1 MDIQLVGKVLATAV
15 TSCIFV
21 LVAASPLAAQKP
33 FDNSEYIYCCQEN
46 QSHWHRGTGQH
57 SRNYYDLKNIET
69 LNGRVVSVDTYPSR
83 RGSSQGIH
91 LLLNTGQEKVEV
103 HLAPSWYL
111 EDQNFEI
118 APKDQITITGS
129 RINRHGE
136 PEIIASQIKKGN
148 ETLRL
153 RDNNGLPLWRRGQR

>member
-1 MDIQLVGKVLATAV
+1 MNIQLVGKVLATAI
-15 TSCIFV
+15 TSCILV

-46 QSHWHRGTGQH
+46 QSHWYGERGHH

-69 LNGRVVSVDTYPSR
+69 LNGRVVSVDTYPSP

-91 LLLNTGQEKVEV
+91 LLLNTGQETVEV
-103 HLAPSWYL
+103 HLGPSWYL

-118 APKDQITITGS
+118 TPKDKVTIIGS
-129 RINRHGE
+129 RINRNGE
-136 PEIIASQIKKGN
+136 PEIIAGQIKKGN
-148 ETLRL
+148 ETVRL
-153 RDNNGLPLWRRGQR
+153 RDENGLPLWRRGQK